1 MGKCRI
7 LVVDDSEDLREFLQL
22 LLEGEGYEV
31 TPVADGQA
39 GLDAVRAARPD
50 LIITDVSM
58 PRMSGLEMMTHLRSD
73 FAPPLPPVIVTSGF
87 DETERTAM
95 RLGAACFVPKPVEP
109 AAFLEIVSEVLE
121 HRPPDA
127 AAIAGGNIFAHRAR
141 ARASEAAARLLT
153 WVRSNAPTFD
163 AALDRAVLWVAAY
176 FDIAP
181 AVIVV
186 VEGPHV
192 KVHSVS
198 TGCPIQS
205 GTILPG
211 DLLFSTGVLAGES
224 SLVLPDV
231 RSLQHIGTRHASDAG
246 IAFVVAVPLLYDG
259 TPVGAL
265 GLIGR
270 EPRGLPAEDLLSL
283 EAIGRS
289 ASNRLG
295 HRAVPVDT
303 IGLMPSAVFEL
314 MLVAELS
321 LLHRDGGGLDFA
333 LVDTEHAVLESG
345 LPGDLT
351 LEHGPRLAVGRCS
364 DGTLAIYKRDAEARV
379 STQEMS
385 AALAKL
391 AAIGGLR
398 AVGWVSIV
406 DEHLPQLPADV
417 LWQLARR
424 ALDEAHTNRSM
435 PVSRVVVGHQ
445 SYPLVLEHHDT

>member
-7 LVVDDSEDLREFLQL
+7 LVVDDSEDVREFLQL
-22 LLEGEGYEV
+22 LFEGEGYEV
-31 TPVADGQA
+31 TSVADGQA
-39 GLDAVRAARPD
+39 GLDAVRASRPD

-87 DETERTAM
+87 DESEKAAM

-109 AAFLEIVSEVLE
+109 AAFLEIVAEVLE
-121 HRPPDA
+121 HRPPA
-127 AAIAGGNIFAHRAR
+127 ASAIAGGSIFAHRAR
-141 ARASEAAARLLT
+141 ARASEAAGRLLG
-153 WVRSNAPTFD
+153 WVKSNAPTFD
-163 AALDRAVLWVAAY
+163 AALARAAIWVNAY

-181 AVIVV
+181 VAIVV
-186 VEGPHV
+186 VDDQHV
-192 KVHSVS
+192 KVHSIS
-198 TGCPIQS
+198 EGCPVPR

-224 SLVLPDV
+224 SLVLPDARALSHV
-231 RSLQHIGTRHASDAG
+231 ISRRAADHGV
-246 IAFVVAVPLLYDG
+246 AFLVAVPLLYDG

-265 GLIGR
+265 AMAGP
-270 EPRGLPAEDLLSL
+270 EPRGLAAEDLLSL
-283 EAIGRS
+283 EGIGRS
-289 ASNRLG
+289 ASARLG
-295 HRAVPVDT
+295 HRVTPVDA
-303 IGLMPSAVFEL
+303 IGLLPSALFDQ
-314 MLVAELS
+314 MLAGELS

-333 LVDTEHAVLESG
+333 MVDTEHPALESG
-345 LPGDLT
+345 LPADLT
-351 LEHGPRLAVGRCS
+351 LEHGPRLAVGRCG

-391 AAIGGLR
+391 AAVGGLH

-406 DEHLPQLPADV
+406 DEHLPQLPPNV

-424 ALDEAHTNRSM
+424 ALDDARANRAM

>member
-1 MGKCRI
+1 MGKHRI
-7 LVVDDSEDLREFLQL
+7 LVVDDSEDVREFLQM
-22 LLEGEGYEV
+22 LLEGEGYQV
-31 TPVADGQA
+31 SSVADGQA
-39 GLDAVRAARPD
+39 CLDAVRASRPD
-50 LIITDVSM
+50 LIVTDVSM
-58 PRMSGLEMMTHLRSD
+58 PRMSGLEMLTHLRSD

-87 DETERTAM
+87 DESERSAM
-95 RLGAACFVPKPVEP
+95 NLGAACFVPKPVEP

-121 HRPPDA
+121 QRPPDA
-127 AAIAGGNIFAHRAR
+127 NAIAGGNIFAHRAR
-141 ARASEAAARLLT
+141 ARASEAAGRLLT
-153 WVRSNAPTFD
+153 WVKSNAPSFD
-163 AALDRAVLWVAAY
+163 QALARSAVWVAAY
-176 FDIAP
+176 FNIAP

-198 TGCPIQS
+198 KGSVIPA
-205 GTILPG
+205 GMILPG

-231 RSLQHIGTRHASDAG
+231 HALGHAGTRRASEVG
-246 IAFVVAVPLLYDG
+246 ISFVVAVPLLYDG

-270 EPRGLPAEDLLSL
+270 EPRGLAAEDLLSL
-283 EAIGRS
+283 EGIGRS
-289 ASNRLG
+289 ASTRLG
-295 HRAVPVDT
+295 HRTLPVDT
-303 IGLMPSAVFEL
+303 IGLLPSAL
-314 MLVAELS
+314 LDQMLSDELS

-333 LVDTEHAVLESG
+333 LVDTEHAALESG
-345 LPGDLT
+345 LPADLT
-351 LEHGPRLAVGRCS
+351 VEHGPRLAVGRCS
-364 DGTLAIYKRDAEARV
+364 DGTLAIYKRDAEAHV
-379 STQEMS
+379 TTQEMS

-424 ALDEAHTNRSM
+424 ALDDARANPSM

-445 SYPLVLEHHDT
+445 SYPLVLEHHDA